1 MMAVLSTRSSL
12 TGKMRPIDSDRRALV
27 WGLLLLIVAL
37 GAALRALGVGYGLP
51 AVYNPD
57 EVAIMSRTLAFAKGD
72 LNPHNFLYP
81 TAYFYALFAWI
92 GAYFAGAWITGAVE
106 SAAAFQAAFF
116 VDPSGVYLA
125 GRLLG
130 VVAGTATIVLVFAVA
145 RRLFGTAAGLAA
157 AALLAASPIHVID
170 SHYVKHDVPVTLVIV
185 FAFLLTL
192 SVWPGGRKEGR
203 GLARAAAAGAAC
215 GVAFSTHYYAVFA
228 VLPLALAIWFARGT
242 GGARAAT
249 RGLAVA
255 GVSMI
260 AAFFACSPFL
270 LVEPATAWRDIVANR
285 QIVMDRAIAETGVP
299 FSSARRYLE
308 LLWLDAL
315 GWPAAILAV
324 AGAIRL
330 AMRAPARAALLG
342 AFPVAFL
349 FFISNTVPASRY
361 LNPVIPFAAVFAGY
375 AVAWLA
381 GLVSRRSVAAF
392 LLAVVVALPALA
404 QSVRAG
410 VFFRQSDTRT
420 IAREFIEARI
430 PSGTGIA
437 VQPYSVQL
445 SPTRESLLA
454 ALEEKLGSLDDI
466 PAKFRFQLAVEPWP
480 SPSYRLTYI
489 GDGGLDADKIYVGYA
504 ELGGPR
510 GLEALRERGVEYFV
524 LKRVQRAAAESIP
537 LLEALEREAELLEVF
552 SPYARSTR
560 AGQARGNGG
569 GTSPPVEPFLHN
581 TDSRIHPELERP
593 GPVLE
598 LWRIGIE

>member
-1 MMAVLSTRSSL
+1 MPVLSTRSSL
-12 TGKMRPIDSDRRALV
+12 SGEMRPIDSDRRLV
-27 WGLLLLIVAL
+27 VSGLFAIVAL

-57 EVAIMSRTLAFAKGD
+57 EVAIMSRALAFAKGD

-92 GAYFAGAWITGAVE
+92 GACFAGAWVTGAIE

-130 VVAGTATIVLVFAVA
+130 VAAGTVTLVLVFAVA
-145 RRLFGTAAGLAA
+145 RRLSGTAAGLAA

-170 SHYVKHDVPVTLVIV
+170 SHYVKHDVPVTLAIV
-185 FAFLLTL
+185 VAFLLTL
-192 SVWPGGRKEGR
+192 SVWPSGRTEGR
-203 GLARAAAAGAAC
+203 NLARAAVAGAAC

-228 VLPLALAIWFARGT
+228 FLPLALAIWFART
-242 GGARAAT
+242 TRGARAAT
-249 RGLAVA
+249 LGFAVA

-270 LVEPATAWRDIVANR
+270 LVEPGTAWRDIIANR
-285 QIVMDRAIAETGVP
+285 QIVVDRAVVEPGVP
-299 FSSARRYLE
+299 FASARRYLE

-324 AGAIRL
+324 AGAVRL
-330 AMRAPARAALLG
+330 VLQAPGRAALLA

-349 FFISNTVPASRY
+349 LFISNTVPASRY
-361 LNPVIPFAAVFAGY
+361 LNPVIPFAAVFAGS

-381 GLVSRRSVAAF
+381 GFVSRRAVAAL
-392 LLAVVVALPALA
+392 LLALVAALPALT

-410 VFFRQSDTRT
+410 IFFRQADTRT
-420 IAREFIEARI
+420 IASEFIEARV
-430 PSGTGIA
+430 PSGAGIA
-437 VQPYSVQL
+437 IQPYSVQL

-454 ALEEKLGSLDDI
+454 ALDEKLGSRDDV

-480 SPSYRLTYI
+480 SPSYRLTYV
-489 GDGGLDADKIYVGYA
+489 GDGGLDADKVYVKYA
-504 ELGGPR
+504 ELGGRR
-510 GLEALRERGVEYFV
+510 GLEALRELGVEYLV
-524 LKRVQRAAAESIP
+524 LKRVRSPAAEAIP
-537 LLEALEREAELLEVF
+537 LLEALEREAELLQVF
-552 SPYARSTR
+552 SPYSQSAGAGLARSE
-560 AGQARGNGG
+560 GG
-569 GTSPPVEPFLHN
+569 GTPPSVEPFLHN
-581 TDSRIHPELERP
+581 TDSRIHPGLERP

-598 LWRIGIE
+598 LWRIAIE